1 MQRARAGLQPFHCG
15 LRHRSE
21 TTAPRPGS
29 IPSRPSPFRVDS
41 ARIQWFPSSRKSGKS
56 GSKHKNDLQEA
67 RSARLAS
74 SQVSSPHA
82 SCTCTCLAHTHS
94 LRPRRMSTHAQ
105 HVASA
110 ELWMHFASQRCG
122 ELHAAC
128 TASALRA
135 IPMPLALTVA
145 VLTYLLLRRAFD
157 TGIRGRWQGLGA
169 ALLPCSPAVPP
180 RVVWSTWE
188 GVGVAGRRGMGSF
201 VHRSCGGIKGAASM
215 VREAVCQLNMS
226 CHSRCACVRF
236 VLNTS

>member
-1 MQRARAGLQPFHCG
+1 M
-15 LRHRSE
+15 
-21 TTAPRPGS
+21 
-29 IPSRPSPFRVDS
+29 
-41 ARIQWFPSSRKSGKS
+41 W
-56 GSKHKNDLQEA
+56 
-67 RSARLAS
+67 
-74 SQVSSPHA
+74 
-82 SCTCTCLAHTHS
+82 
-94 LRPRRMSTHAQ
+94 
-105 HVASA
+105 ASA

-201 VHRSCGGIKGAASM
+201 VHRSCGGIKGAAYNGAGGSVSAQYELPFAM
-215 VREAVCQLNMS
+215 RMRTVCIEYIVTIS
-226 CHSRCACVRF
+226 AGTCVVSSRA
-236 VLNTS
+236 

>member
-1 MQRARAGLQPFHCG
+1 MQRARAELQPFHCG

-82 SCTCTCLAHTHS
+82 SRTCTCLAHTHS

-105 HVASA
+105 HVGFSRVVDAFCIA
-110 ELWMHFASQRCG
+110 TMRR
-122 ELHAAC
+122 AAC
-128 TASALRA
+128 SMHSICPARDPYASRA
-135 IPMPLALTVA
+135 HSRSIKTSMTKKVC
-145 VLTYLLLRRAFD
+145 V
-157 TGIRGRWQGLGA
+157 GRWTNTQSNS
-169 ALLPCSPAVPP
+169 CSVKTYRKTGKIKQLTIRKNADG
-180 RVVWSTWE
+180 SKSYT
-188 GVGVAGRRGMGSF
+188 RRGMG
-201 VHRSCGGIKGAASM
+201 HIRRLPKKK
-215 VREAVCQLNMS
+215 
-226 CHSRCACVRF
+226 
-236 VLNTS
+236 

>member
-1 MQRARAGLQPFHCG
+1 MGSGGLLNCIKILQRARAGLQPFHCG

-82 SCTCTCLAHTHS
+82 SRTCTCLAHTHS

-105 HVASA
+105 HVGFSRVVDAFCIA
-110 ELWMHFASQRCG
+110 TMRR
-122 ELHAAC
+122 AAC
-128 TASALRA
+128 SMHSICPARDPYASRA
-135 IPMPLALTVA
+135 
-145 VLTYLLLRRAFD
+145 
-157 TGIRGRWQGLGA
+157 
-169 ALLPCSPAVPP
+169 
-180 RVVWSTWE
+180 
-188 GVGVAGRRGMGSF
+188 
-201 VHRSCGGIKGAASM
+201 
-215 VREAVCQLNMS
+215 
-226 CHSRCACVRF
+226 HSRSTNLFAAAPCV
-236 VLNTS
+236 